1 MGHHARRRIALKAR
15 VLVKRGMGRIGNRL
29 LLGGFLGVLFAG
41 HGRSQRDDFVGVC
54 VHQEE
59 VFVRLGLLLAAGL
72 LLLLGGMGGPWATAL
87 RAVDGH
93 SRGALS
99 RQGAGGN
106 PARITLWRQPERG
119 EGPLQDGQHMMHPVV
134 GLGVAQL
141 EL

>member
-1 MGHHARRRIALKAR
+1 MSPAWELRLWL
-15 VLVKRGMGRIGNRL
+15 LVYVV
-29 LLGGFLGVLFAG
+29 LLGGIGI
-41 HGRSQRDDFVGVC
+41 
-54 VHQEE
+54 
-59 VFVRLGLLLAAGL
+59 
-72 LLLLGGMGGPWATAL
+72 GGPLAPAL

-93 SRGALS
+93 IRGALS

-106 PARITLWRQPERG
+106 PVRLTLRRQPESG